1 MKDHRW
7 TTDQIPDLYG
17 KVVIVTG
24 ANTGIGFQAA
34 REFSRKGAETIL
46 ACRNETKAGK
56 AVRKIKKEMP
66 GAKVRYLYLDLG
78 SLRSVQQFAENIR
91 KQYSRLD
98 VLLNNAGIILY
109 PYKTTEDGFE
119 SHMGINHLGHFAL
132 TGHLLD
138 LIKRTDGAR
147 VINVSSLINSV
158 SKMDFENLLFD
169 GGKGFSRIGAYAR
182 SKLANLLFT
191 YELDRKFKKA
201 DFHAMAV
208 AAHPGFSYTD
218 LGRWRFFRGLKY
230 IFFPIINLVTQKPN
244 MGALPSVRAA
254 VDPEVSGG
262 EFYGPGGRRE
272 RKGFPVK
279 VRSGEASHDA
289 EDARKLWLASEELTG
304 IKYL

>member
-7 TTDQIPDLYG
+7 TTDQIPDLNG
-17 KVVIVTG
+17 KVIIVTG

-46 ACRNETKAGK
+46 ACRNETKASK
-56 AVRKIKKEMP
+56 AVRTIKREIP
-66 GAKVRYLYLDLG
+66 EAKVRYLYLDLG
-78 SLRSVQQFAENIR
+78 SLRSVQQFAEKIR
-91 KQYSRLD
+91 KEYSRLD
-98 VLLNNAGIILY
+98 VLLNNAGIILL
-109 PYKTTEDGFE
+109 PYRTTEDGFE

-138 LIKRTDGAR
+138 LIKRTDGSR
-147 VINVSSLINSV
+147 VINVSSLINNV
-158 SKMDFENLLFD
+158 GKMDFENLLFD
-169 GGKGFSRIGAYAR
+169 GGKGFSRVRAYGR

-201 DFHAMAV
+201 DFNALAV

-218 LGRWRFFRGLKY
+218 LGRWRFFRSLKY
-230 IFFPIINLVTQKPN
+230 IFFPIINLVTQNPN

-262 EFYGPGGRRE
+262 DFYGPGGRRE
-272 RKGFPVK
+272 RKGSPVR
-279 VRSGEASHDA
+279 VRSGEASYDA
-289 EDARKLWLASEELTG
+289 EDARKLWLLSEELTG